1 MAQGPRTGSPRPAGC
16 GQDFRD
22 LASSVKGYKVA
33 GKLTHPHHDLQHQV
47 AQRGEPTHR
56 VGVLAGGLGVSGSH
70 GTAGPLTSPASGQVP
85 QPCPIDQEMPCTVTA
100 PKCVEGRLAYKHNA
114 AWSTSPPRIGRPSAC
129 VSSPRVPLSLYLS
142 GSPSAC
148 VSPGSASACLYT
160 PGPPLSP
167 RLFTPGLSQPVS
179 LHHGSVPA
187 ACIYSSRV
195 HPLICVSS
203 SRILIS
209 LCLFNSGLPL
219 SLCVSAWVPLSLCL
233 SLRVCPICLSLQP
246 GSLPKPASI
255 HPGAPS
261 ACVSHPGPSPQP
273 ASLTRVPLSLR
284 LSPRVRSP
292 ACLQAHLLGVGTPG
306 LSVPAFSA
314 AVLAPIFQLLP

>member
-1 MAQGPRTGSPRPAGC
+1 M
-16 GQDFRD
+16 
-22 LASSVKGYKVA
+22 
-33 GKLTHPHHDLQHQV
+33 
-47 AQRGEPTHR
+47 
-56 VGVLAGGLGVSGSH
+56 
-70 GTAGPLTSPASGQVP
+70 
-85 QPCPIDQEMPCTVTA
+85 TA

-187 ACIYSSRV
+187 ACIYSSQV
-195 HPLICVSS
+195 YPLICVSS
-203 SRILIS
+203 FRILIS
-209 LCLFNSGLPL
+209 LSLFITGLSPQPVSIHLGSIPSSVSLHPGSSSACVSSIRVFRSVCVSQPGFPSACVSHSGSVPSACLFNLGPSP
-219 SLCVSAWVPLSLCL
+219 SLRLFIPGPPQPVSLTRVPRQPASLAPGAPQPAFSRPGCPSACVS
-233 SLRVCPICLSLQP
+233 RP
-246 GSLPKPASI
+246 GS
-255 HPGAPS
+255 PS

>member
-1 MAQGPRTGSPRPAGC
+1 M
-16 GQDFRD
+16 
-22 LASSVKGYKVA
+22 
-33 GKLTHPHHDLQHQV
+33 
-47 AQRGEPTHR
+47 
-56 VGVLAGGLGVSGSH
+56 
-70 GTAGPLTSPASGQVP
+70 
-85 QPCPIDQEMPCTVTA
+85 TA

-261 ACVSHPGPSPQP
+261 ACVSHPGPPSACVSRPGCPSACVLSP
-273 ASLTRVPLSLR
+273 RVPLSLR
-284 LSPRVRSP
+284 LSPGSVPSACVSHPGPSQP
-292 ACLQAHLLGVGTPG
+292 ASLTPG
-306 LSVPAFSA
+306 PFSSLSAGPSPGCGDPWAVSARLQRCCPRPHLPAPA
-314 AVLAPIFQLLP
+314 LKLPWWPPA